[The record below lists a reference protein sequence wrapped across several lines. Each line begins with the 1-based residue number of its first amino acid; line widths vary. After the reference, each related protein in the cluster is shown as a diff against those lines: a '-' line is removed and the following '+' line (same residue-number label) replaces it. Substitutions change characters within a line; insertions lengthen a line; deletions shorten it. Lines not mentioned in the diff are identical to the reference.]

1 MEFRTLRAFVE
12 VARQGGFSQASK
24 TLFATQSTVS
34 KAVKQLEDEIGVL
47 LFDRIGHRTTLTAA
61 GEIAL
66 PRAVRLLAE
75 RADLM
80 AELSELRGLQR
91 GRLKLGLPPVGS
103 STLFAPLVA
112 DYRNRYPGI
121 DIQLVEHGGAQ
132 LKEELRSGHIELAAS
147 LLPVSDEFD
156 WIEVA
161 REPIVALLPAGH
173 PLARRKSVG
182 IELLQEHPFILFEE
196 GFALNLIIL
205 EASRRKGFEPVVA
218 TRSAQI
224 DFIVEL
230 VAAGL
235 GIAFL
240 PEMIARKSLNR
251 LVKPVVLTD
260 EGAIWHLAMLWRR
273 GGFLSLAAQAWLDL
287 VKANPARGSNSP
299 MST

>member
-75 RADLM
+75 RADLL
-80 AELSELRGLQR
+80 AELGELRGLKR
-91 GRLKLGLPPVGS
+91 GTLKLGLPPVGS

-161 REPIVALLPAGH
+161 REPIVALLPADH
-173 PLARRKSVG
+173 PLAQRKSLG

-224 DFIVEL
+224 DFIIEL
-230 VAAGL
+230 VAAEL

-240 PEMIARKSLNR
+240 PKMIAKKSPNR

-260 EGAIWHLAMLWRR
+260 EGATWHLAMLWRR
-273 GGFLSLAAQAWLDL
+273 GGFLSQAAQAWLDL
-287 VKANPARGSNSP
+287 VKANPPHGRNIP
-299 MST
+299 FST